1 MLTLNDLIEL
11 EDNYQP
17 VASVKVKKFREHKVR
32 KNSQPNYNSYRTI
45 SNDLL
50 D

>member
-1 MLTLNDLIEL
+1 MLKLSEL
-11 EDNYQP
+11 LEIEDNYQP
-17 VASVKVKKFREHKVR
+17 VASVKVRKFRDSYTK
-32 KNSQPNYNSYRTI
+32 KQSKQNYNNYRTI